1 MLTELEIINA
11 MLASTGTAPLTTN
24 DTQHPF
30 YVKANNKLQAVNR
43 KVQSKGWWFNRGV
56 RTLNPDVNGRVVL
69 PSNTLHADP
78 VDAEDGLTIR
88 GTTLYDIN
96 KATDVLDRSVEIV
109 FVELVPLTQLPPAAG
124 EYIDARAVYEFY
136 RDEDGVMPKLG
147 EYKQERD
154 AAWVRMK
161 SEHLKNADVNYFRGA
176 AFAQMQRGYRGNR
189 LPPNHR

>member
-30 YVKANNKLQAVNR
+30 YVKANNKLSAVNR
-43 KVQSKGWWFNRGV
+43 KVQSKGWWFNRGK
-56 RTLNPDVNGRVVL
+56 RTLNPDVNGRVIL

-78 VDAEDGLTIR
+78 VDTDDHVVIR
-88 GTTLYDIN
+88 GTTLYDIEN
-96 KATDVLDRSVEIV
+96 ATDILSRSIDIV
-109 FVELVPLTQLPPAAG
+109 FVDLVPIIQLPPAAG
-124 EYIDARAVYEFY
+124 EYIEARAVYEFY

-147 EYKQERD
+147 EYKSERD

-161 SEHLKNADVNYFRGA
+161 NEHLKNADVNFFKGA
-176 AFAQMQRGYRGNR
+176 SFAQMQRGYRGNR
-189 LPPNHR
+189 LPPYHR